1 MCIIKKHMF
10 NSTKFLSQYLSLK
23 ATTLKSR
30 VLSNSDIE
38 PLLNLLSDKF
48 EVSVLGHSEAG
59 LPIHGVKIGSG
70 SKRILLWSQMHGN
83 ESTTT
88 KALFDLFNFLEL
100 DDFNAFLDTCTL
112 FIVPILN
119 PDGATAYTRLNAN
132 GVDLNR
138 DAINRSQKESSVLRS
153 VFDEFKPHYCFN
165 LHGQRSIFSAG
176 KSNNSSVI
184 SFLSPSED
192 IERSVTI
199 TRKKSM
205 SIIHSMNGVLQIYL
219 PNQIG
224 RYDDG
229 FNANCVGDQFQ
240 TLGVPTVLFEA
251 GHYPGD
257 YSREETRKYIALSI
271 FTAIDFIAYNKVDE
285 DTSSM
290 YFDIPEND
298 TLFNDVIIR
307 NALLDP
313 SNPND
318 FCDIGIQH
326 KEVLGPSGLTFKP
339 TIYFIGDLS
348 KKHGHMEI
356 NANFKAVSHPDFSVL
371 SENYEIDFL
380 LVEFVKKAL
389 FIENNLT

>member
-1 MCIIKKHMF
+1 MF
-10 NSTKFLSQYLSLK
+10 SSTNFLSQYDSLK
-23 ATTLKSR
+23 ATSLKSR

-38 PLLNLLSDKF
+38 PLLSLLSDTF
-48 EVSVLGHSEAG
+48 DVSTLGHSEIG

-70 SKRILLWSQMHGN
+70 PKRILLWSQMHGN

-88 KALFDLFNFLEL
+88 KALFDLFNYLKL
-100 DDFNAFLDTCTL
+100 KDFNAFLGTCTL
-112 FIVPILN
+112 FIIPILN
-119 PDGATAYTRLNAN
+119 PDGAKAYTRLNAN
-132 GVDLNR
+132 KVDLNR
-138 DAINRSQKESSVLRS
+138 DAINRSQKESIILRS
-153 VFDEFKPHYCFN
+153 VFNEFKPHYCFN
-165 LHGQRSIFSAG
+165 LHGQRTIFSAG

-192 IERSVTI
+192 AERTVTI

-271 FTAIDFIAYNKVDE
+271 FTAIECIAYNKVGE
-285 DTSSM
+285 DTSSL

-313 SNPND
+313 SNPNN

-326 KEVLGPSGLTFKP
+326 KEVLGPNGLLFKP
-339 TIYFIGDLS
+339 TIDFIGDLS

>member
-1 MCIIKKHMF
+1 MF
-10 NSTKFLSQYLSLK
+10 NSTNFLSQYDSLK
-23 ATTLKSR
+23 ATSLKSR

-38 PLLNLLSDKF
+38 PLLSLLSDTF
-48 EVSVLGHSEAG
+48 DVSTLGHSEIG

-70 SKRILLWSQMHGN
+70 PKRILLWSQMHGN

-88 KALFDLFNFLEL
+88 KALFDLFNYLKLE
-100 DDFNAFLDTCTL
+100 DFNAFLGTCTL
-112 FIVPILN
+112 FIIPILN
-119 PDGATAYTRLNAN
+119 PDGAKAYTRLNAN
-132 GVDLNR
+132 KVDLNR
-138 DAINRSQKESSVLRS
+138 DAINRSQKESIILRS
-153 VFDEFKPHYCFN
+153 VFNEFKPHYCFN
-165 LHGQRSIFSAG
+165 LHGQRTIFSAG

-192 IERSVTI
+192 AERTVTI

-271 FTAIDFIAYNKVDE
+271 FTAIECIAYNKVDE
-285 DTSSM
+285 DTSSL

-326 KEVLGPSGLTFKP
+326 KEVLGPNGLLFKP
-339 TIYFIGDLS
+339 TIDFIGDLS

>member
-1 MCIIKKHMF
+1 MYIIKKHMF
-10 NSTKFLSQYLSLK
+10 NSTKFLSQYQSLK

-112 FIVPILN
+112 FIIPILN
-119 PDGATAYTRLNAN
+119 PDGAMAYTRLNAN

-192 IERSVTI
+192 IERSLTI

-205 SIIHSMNGVLQIYL
+205 SIIHSMNRVLQLYL

-251 GHYPGD
+251 GHFPGD

-271 FTAIDFIAYNKVDE
+271 FTAIANIADKVGE

-307 NALLDP
+307 NALLNP

-326 KEVLGPSGLTFKP
+326 KEVLGPSGLAFKP
-339 TIYFIGDLS
+339 TIDCIGDLS
-348 KKHGHMEI
+348 KKYGHLEI
-356 NANFKAVSHPDFSVL
+356 NANFKAVSHPDFPVL

-380 LVEFVKKAL
+380 LVESVKKVL
-389 FIENNLT
+389 FVENNLT

>member
-1 MCIIKKHMF
+1 MF
-10 NSTKFLSQYLSLK
+10 SSTNFLSQYDSLK
-23 ATTLKSR
+23 ATSLKSR

-38 PLLNLLSDKF
+38 PLLSLLSDTF
-48 EVSVLGHSEAG
+48 DVSTLGHSEIG

-70 SKRILLWSQMHGN
+70 PKRILLWSQMHGN

-88 KALFDLFNFLEL
+88 KALFDLFNYLKLE
-100 DDFNAFLDTCTL
+100 DFNAFLGTCTL
-112 FIVPILN
+112 FIIPILN
-119 PDGATAYTRLNAN
+119 PDGAKAYTRLNAN
-132 GVDLNR
+132 KVDLNR
-138 DAINRSQKESSVLRS
+138 DAINRSQKESIILRS
-153 VFDEFKPHYCFN
+153 VFNEFKPHYCFN
-165 LHGQRSIFSAG
+165 LHGQRTIFSAG

-192 IERSVTI
+192 AERTVTI

-271 FTAIDFIAYNKVDE
+271 FTAIECIAYNKVGE
-285 DTSSM
+285 DTSSL

-307 NALLDP
+307 NAVLDP

-326 KEVLGPSGLTFKP
+326 KEVLGPNGLLFKP
-339 TIYFIGDLS
+339 TIDFIGDLS

>member
-1 MCIIKKHMF
+1 MF
-10 NSTKFLSQYLSLK
+10 NSTKFLSQYQSLK

-112 FIVPILN
+112 FIIPILN
-119 PDGATAYTRLNAN
+119 PDGAMAYTRLNAN

-192 IERSVTI
+192 IERSLTI

-205 SIIHSMNGVLQIYL
+205 SIIHSMNRVLQLYL

-251 GHYPGD
+251 GHFPGD

-271 FTAIDFIAYNKVDE
+271 FTAIANIADKVGE

-307 NALLDP
+307 NALLNP

-318 FCDIGIQH
+318 FSDIGIQH
-326 KEVLGPSGLTFKP
+326 KEVLGPSGLAFKP
-339 TIYFIGDLS
+339 TIDCIGDLS
-348 KKHGHMEI
+348 KKYGHLEI
-356 NANFKAVSHPDFSVL
+356 NANFKAVSHPDFPVL

-380 LVEFVKKAL
+380 LVESVKKVL
-389 FIENNLT
+389 FVENNLT

>member
-1 MCIIKKHMF
+1 MF
-10 NSTKFLSQYLSLK
+10 SSTNFLSQYDSLK
-23 ATTLKSR
+23 ATSLKSR

-38 PLLNLLSDKF
+38 PLLSLLSDTF
-48 EVSVLGHSEAG
+48 PVSTLGHSEIG

-70 SKRILLWSQMHGN
+70 PKRILLWSQMHGN

-88 KALFDLFNFLEL
+88 KALFDLFNYLKLE
-100 DDFNAFLDTCTL
+100 DFNAFLGTCTL
-112 FIVPILN
+112 FIIPILN
-119 PDGATAYTRLNAN
+119 PDGAKAYTRLNAN
-132 GVDLNR
+132 KVDLNR
-138 DAINRSQKESSVLRS
+138 DAINRSQKESIILRS
-153 VFDEFKPHYCFN
+153 VFNEFKPHYCFN
-165 LHGQRSIFSAG
+165 LHGQRTIFSAG

-192 IERSVTI
+192 AERTVTI

-271 FTAIDFIAYNKVDE
+271 FTAIECIAYNKVGE
-285 DTSSM
+285 DTSSL

-326 KEVLGPSGLTFKP
+326 KEVLGPNGLLFKP
-339 TIYFIGDLS
+339 TIDFIGDLS

-356 NANFKAVSHPDFSVL
+356 NANFNAVSHPDFSVL

>member
-1 MCIIKKHMF
+1 MF

-100 DDFNAFLDTCTL
+100 DDFNAFLDSCTL
-112 FIVPILN
+112 FIIPILN
-119 PDGATAYTRLNAN
+119 PDGAMAYTRLNAN

-192 IERSVTI
+192 IERSLTI

-205 SIIHSMNGVLQIYL
+205 SIIHSMNRVLQLYL

-251 GHYPGD
+251 GHFPGD

-271 FTAIDFIAYNKVDE
+271 FTAIANIADKVDE

-307 NALLDP
+307 NALLNP

-339 TIYFIGDLS
+339 TIDCIGDLS
-348 KKHGHMEI
+348 KKHGHLEI
-356 NANFKAVSHPDFSVL
+356 NANFKAVSHPDFPVL

-380 LVEFVKKAL
+380 LVESVKKIL
-389 FIENNLT
+389 FVENNLT

>member
-1 MCIIKKHMF
+1 MF
-10 NSTKFLSQYLSLK
+10 SSTNFLSQYDSLK
-23 ATTLKSR
+23 ATSLKSR

-38 PLLNLLSDKF
+38 PLLSLLSDTF
-48 EVSVLGHSEAG
+48 DVSTLGHSEIG

-70 SKRILLWSQMHGN
+70 PKRILLWSQMHGN

-88 KALFDLFNFLEL
+88 KALFDLFNYLKLE
-100 DDFNAFLDTCTL
+100 DFNAFLGTCTL
-112 FIVPILN
+112 FIIPILN
-119 PDGATAYTRLNAN
+119 PDGAKAYTRLNAN
-132 GVDLNR
+132 KVDLNR
-138 DAINRSQKESSVLRS
+138 DAINRSQKESIILRS
-153 VFDEFKPHYCFN
+153 VFNEFKPHYCFN
-165 LHGQRSIFSAG
+165 LHGQRTIFSAG

-192 IERSVTI
+192 AERTVTI

-271 FTAIDFIAYNKVDE
+271 FTAIECIAYNKVGE
-285 DTSSM
+285 DTSSL

-326 KEVLGPSGLTFKP
+326 KEVLGPNGLLFKP
-339 TIYFIGDLS
+339 TIDFIGDLS

>member
-1 MCIIKKHMF
+1 MF
-10 NSTKFLSQYLSLK
+10 NSTNFLSQYDSLK
-23 ATTLKSR
+23 ATSLKSR

-38 PLLNLLSDKF
+38 PLLSLLSDTF
-48 EVSVLGHSEAG
+48 DVSTLGHSEIG

-70 SKRILLWSQMHGN
+70 PKRILLWSQMHGN

-88 KALFDLFNFLEL
+88 KALFDLFNYLKLE
-100 DDFNAFLDTCTL
+100 DFNAFLGTCTL
-112 FIVPILN
+112 FIIPILN
-119 PDGATAYTRLNAN
+119 PDGAKAYTRLNAN
-132 GVDLNR
+132 KVDLNR
-138 DAINRSQKESSVLRS
+138 DAINRSQKESIILRS
-153 VFDEFKPHYCFN
+153 VFNEFKPHYCFN
-165 LHGQRSIFSAG
+165 LHGQRTIFSAG

-192 IERSVTI
+192 AERTVTI

-257 YSREETRKYIALSI
+257 YLREETRKYIALSI
-271 FTAIDFIAYNKVDE
+271 FTAIECIAYNKVDE
-285 DTSSM
+285 DTSSL

-326 KEVLGPSGLTFKP
+326 KEVLGPNGLLFKP
-339 TIYFIGDLS
+339 TIDFIGDLS

-356 NANFKAVSHPDFSVL
+356 NANFNAVSHPDFSVL

>member
-1 MCIIKKHMF
+1 MF
-10 NSTKFLSQYLSLK
+10 SSTNFLSQYDSLK
-23 ATTLKSR
+23 ATSLKSR

-38 PLLNLLSDKF
+38 PLLSLLSDTF
-48 EVSVLGHSEAG
+48 DVSTLGHSEIG

-70 SKRILLWSQMHGN
+70 PKRILLWSQMHGN

-88 KALFDLFNFLEL
+88 KALFDLFNYLKLE
-100 DDFNAFLDTCTL
+100 DFNAFLGTCTL
-112 FIVPILN
+112 FIIPILN
-119 PDGATAYTRLNAN
+119 PDGAKAYTRLNAN
-132 GVDLNR
+132 KVDLNR
-138 DAINRSQKESSVLRS
+138 DAINRSQKESIILRS
-153 VFDEFKPHYCFN
+153 VFNEFKPHYCFN
-165 LHGQRSIFSAG
+165 LHGQRTIFSAG

-192 IERSVTI
+192 AERTVTI

-257 YSREETRKYIALSI
+257 YLREETRKYIALSI
-271 FTAIDFIAYNKVDE
+271 FTAIECIAYNKVDE
-285 DTSSM
+285 DTSSL

-326 KEVLGPSGLTFKP
+326 KEVLGPNGLLFKP
-339 TIYFIGDLS
+339 TIDFIGDLS

-356 NANFKAVSHPDFSVL
+356 NANFNAVSHPDFSVL

>member
-1 MCIIKKHMF
+1 MF
-10 NSTKFLSQYLSLK
+10 NSTNFLSQYDSLK
-23 ATTLKSR
+23 ATSLKSR

-38 PLLNLLSDKF
+38 PLLSLLSDTF
-48 EVSVLGHSEAG
+48 DVSTLGHSEIG

-70 SKRILLWSQMHGN
+70 PKRILLWSQMHGN

-88 KALFDLFNFLEL
+88 KALFDLFNYLKLE
-100 DDFNAFLDTCTL
+100 DFNAFLGTCTL
-112 FIVPILN
+112 FIIPILN
-119 PDGATAYTRLNAN
+119 PDGAKAYTRLNAN
-132 GVDLNR
+132 KVDLNR
-138 DAINRSQKESSVLRS
+138 DAINRSQKESIILRS
-153 VFDEFKPHYCFN
+153 VFNEFKPHYCFN
-165 LHGQRSIFSAG
+165 LHGQRTIFSAG

-192 IERSVTI
+192 AERTVTI

-271 FTAIDFIAYNKVDE
+271 FTAIECIAYNKVGE
-285 DTSSM
+285 DTSSL

-326 KEVLGPSGLTFKP
+326 KEVLGPNGLLFKP
-339 TIYFIGDLS
+339 TIDFIGDLS

-356 NANFKAVSHPDFSVL
+356 NANFNAVSHPDFSVL

>member
-1 MCIIKKHMF
+1 MF
-10 NSTKFLSQYLSLK
+10 SSTNFLSQYDSLK
-23 ATTLKSR
+23 ATSLKSR

-38 PLLNLLSDKF
+38 PLLSLLSDTF
-48 EVSVLGHSEAG
+48 DVSTLGHSEIG

-70 SKRILLWSQMHGN
+70 PKRILLWSQMHGN

-88 KALFDLFNFLEL
+88 KALFDLFNYLKLE
-100 DDFNAFLDTCTL
+100 DFNAFLGTCTL
-112 FIVPILN
+112 FIIPILN
-119 PDGATAYTRLNAN
+119 PDGAKAYTRLNAN
-132 GVDLNR
+132 KVDLNR
-138 DAINRSQKESSVLRS
+138 DAINRSQKESIILRS
-153 VFDEFKPHYCFN
+153 VFNEFKPHYCFN
-165 LHGQRSIFSAG
+165 LHGQRTIFSAG

-192 IERSVTI
+192 AERTVTI

-257 YSREETRKYIALSI
+257 YLREETRKYIALSI
-271 FTAIDFIAYNKVDE
+271 FTAIECIAYNKVGE
-285 DTSSM
+285 DTSSL

-326 KEVLGPSGLTFKP
+326 KEVLGPNGLLFKP
-339 TIYFIGDLS
+339 TIDFIGDLS

>member
-1 MCIIKKHMF
+1 MYIIKKHMF
-10 NSTKFLSQYLSLK
+10 NSTKFLSQYQSLK
-23 ATTLKSR
+23 ATSLKSR

-38 PLLNLLSDKF
+38 PLLNLLSNKF
-48 EVSVLGHSEAG
+48 EVNVLGYSDTG

-112 FIVPILN
+112 FIIPILN
-119 PDGATAYTRLNAN
+119 PDGAMAYTRLNAN

-192 IERSVTI
+192 IERSLTI

-205 SIIHSMNGVLQIYL
+205 SIIHSMNRVLQLYL

-251 GHYPGD
+251 GHFPGD

-271 FTAIDFIAYNKVDE
+271 FTAIANIADKVGE

-307 NALLDP
+307 NALLNP

-326 KEVLGPSGLTFKP
+326 KEVLGPSGLAFKP
-339 TIYFIGDLS
+339 TIDCIGDLS
-348 KKHGHMEI
+348 KKYGHLEI
-356 NANFKAVSHPDFSVL
+356 NANFKAVSHPDFPVL

-380 LVEFVKKAL
+380 LVESVKKVL
-389 FIENNLT
+389 FVENNLT

>member
-1 MCIIKKHMF
+1 MF
-10 NSTKFLSQYLSLK
+10 SSTNFLSQYDSLK
-23 ATTLKSR
+23 ATSLKSR

-38 PLLNLLSDKF
+38 PLLSLLSDTF
-48 EVSVLGHSEAG
+48 DVSTLGHSEIG

-70 SKRILLWSQMHGN
+70 PKRILLWSQMHGN

-88 KALFDLFNFLEL
+88 KALFDLFNYLKLE
-100 DDFNAFLDTCTL
+100 DFNAFLGTCTL
-112 FIVPILN
+112 FIIPILN
-119 PDGATAYTRLNAN
+119 PDGAKAYTRLNAN
-132 GVDLNR
+132 KVDLNR
-138 DAINRSQKESSVLRS
+138 DAINRSQKESIILRS
-153 VFDEFKPHYCFN
+153 VFNEFKPHYCFN
-165 LHGQRSIFSAG
+165 LHGQRTIFSAG

-192 IERSVTI
+192 AERTVTI

-271 FTAIDFIAYNKVDE
+271 FTAIECIAYNKVGE
-285 DTSSM
+285 DTSSL

-307 NALLDP
+307 NAILDP

-326 KEVLGPSGLTFKP
+326 KEVLGPNGLLFKP
-339 TIYFIGDLS
+339 TIDFIGDLS
-348 KKHGHMEI
+348 KKYGHMEI